1 MPLYRVTFHTEILVD
16 ARDER
21 EAERIG
27 DRNLE
32 SEVRNCGSEVYRIEE
47 LKSVDQLRRVER
59 GSLPWRCEERS
70 NSGVPYLTVDEILER
85 NVTGG

>member
-1 MPLYRVTFHTEILVD
+1 MLYRVTFLTEILID
-16 ARDER
+16 ARDEC

-59 GSLPWRCEERS
+59 GSLPWRATER
-70 NSGVPYLTVDEILER
+70 GGEPELLVEEIL
-85 NVTGG
+85 GGK

>member
-1 MPLYRVTFHTEILVD
+1 MPLYRVTFQTEILID

-47 LKSVDQLRRVER
+47 LKSVDQLHREEH
-59 GSLPWRCEERS
+59 GSLPWKARKKMDEPELR
-70 NSGVPYLTVDEILER
+70 VEEILE
-85 NVTGG
+85 GK